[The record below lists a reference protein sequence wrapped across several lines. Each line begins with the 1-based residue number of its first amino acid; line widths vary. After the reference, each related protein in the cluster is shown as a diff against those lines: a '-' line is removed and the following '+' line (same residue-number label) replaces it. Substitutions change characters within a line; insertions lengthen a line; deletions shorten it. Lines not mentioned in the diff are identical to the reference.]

1 MLHAPATERNRE
13 PILTVLR
20 RVLPP
25 SGLVLEIASGTG
37 QHAVHFAAA
46 LPSLQWQ
53 PSDPD
58 PSQRASIAAWTEAH
72 PTPGLL
78 PPLALDVHDRPW
90 PIERADA
97 VVAINMVHISPWSAT
112 LALLDGAEKLL
123 ATGAPLVLYGP
134 YLQSD
139 VVTAPSNLE
148 FDRSLR
154 DRDPAWGLRSVEDV
168 VAAAT
173 PRGFTRV
180 EVVAM
185 PANNVSLV
193 LRRH

>member
-37 QHAVHFAAA
+37 QHAVHFATA

-58 PSQRASIAAWTEAH
+58 PSQRASIAAWAEAH

-90 PIERADA
+90 PVERADEQGQA
-97 VVAINMVHISPWSAT
+97 R
-112 LALLDGAEKLL
+112 ERR
-123 ATGAPLVLYGP
+123 
-134 YLQSD
+134 Q
-139 VVTAPSNLE
+139 
-148 FDRSLR
+148 R
-154 DRDPAWGLRSVEDV
+154 DQEVEDI
-168 VAAAT
+168 
-173 PRGFTRV
+173 GHG
-180 EVVAM
+180 
-185 PANNVSLV
+185 SLV
-193 LRRH
+193 APPDAGPEPS